1 MNFFQNKKIL
11 ITAGPTHEP
20 IDPVRFIGNRSSGK
34 MGYAIAEE
42 LANRGAKVYLVSG
55 PVNLAS
61 FNTSIELINVQTAE
75 EMFQACHKIFQEVD
89 VAILAAAVA
98 DFTIKDPATQK
109 IKKKKDS
116 NEMVLTLI
124 KTKDILK
131 SLGEIKS
138 NNQTLIGFALETNN
152 AKINALKKLK
162 AKNLNFIVLNSLEDK
177 GAGFA
182 HDTNKITILD
192 NNNNNTIF
200 ELKTK
205 QEVAVD
211 IVNYLV
217 NYKK

>member
-61 FNTSIELINVQTAE
+61 FNPSIELIKVQTAE

-116 NEMVLTLI
+116 NEMVLTLV
-124 KTKDILK
+124 KTKDISK

-152 AKINALKKLK
+152 PEINALKKLK
-162 AKNLNFIVLNSLEDK
+162 VKNLNFIVLNSLEDK